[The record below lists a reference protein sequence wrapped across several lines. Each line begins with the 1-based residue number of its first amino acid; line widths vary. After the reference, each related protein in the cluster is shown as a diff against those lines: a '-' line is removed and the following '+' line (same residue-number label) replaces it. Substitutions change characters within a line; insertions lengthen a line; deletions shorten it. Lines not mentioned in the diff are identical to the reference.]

1 MSNSIL
7 SQSEYENFFNDVTNG
22 IMGVSGAP
30 HSIYEALQ
38 KYDLQIPNLGEYNN
52 EFIDLIIAGVFERH
66 SGKQPSTDEV
76 KVIKSFLKGKGHEN
90 RPLDRK
96 STRLNSSHT
105 DISRMPSSA

>member
-52 EFIDLIIAGVFERH
+52 EFIDLINVNFQDAQ
-66 SGKQPSTDEV
+66 S
-76 KVIKSFLKGKGHEN
+76 
-90 RPLDRK
+90 
-96 STRLNSSHT
+96 
-105 DISRMPSSA
+105 SSAPHWHCEIGRASCRERV